1 MRKLFNGLVVG
12 ATFLLS
18 LTSCGGKSFDS
29 FKSSLEDNG
38 FTVTEASEEAIDLA
52 ERLLNMGLAA
62 LGEETIDIVN
72 GLDAVK
78 TDEEGVHMA
87 SIMEFASSDEAERVY
102 SFSLENQSGSS
113 TAEETPQLTM
123 QVGSM
128 IVGYTDDYTKGVL
141 GI

>member
-38 FTVTEASEEAIDLA
+38 FTVTEASEEVIDA
-52 ERLLNMGLAA
+52 TERLTNAALAL
-62 LGEETIDIVN
+62 LGEEAVDIVN
-72 GLDAVK
+72 GLDAMK

-87 SIMEFASSDEAERVY
+87 SILEFASSDEAERFLSY
-102 SFSLENQSGSS
+102 SSKEGESGST
-113 TAEETPQLTM
+113 TAGSDQSIV